1 LRQVAEATACNSSKV
16 LLNLVVNGSD
26 AMTDV
31 EAVRRRL
38 LVRSQRTREED
49 VSPPCQKSRPGRPPL
64 DQETLDA
71 ALLLIKDRVIPE
83 KILEHKSYA

>member
-31 EAVRRRL
+31 EAVRHRL
-38 LVRSQRTREED
+38 LVRTQRTREED
-49 VSPPCQKSRPGRPPL
+49 VSPPCQRSRPGRPPL